1 MQPSKIINISASPIQ
16 CRGGYIYFPA
26 THQVAH
32 VNNSS
37 ARSQPCEKHPY
48 LKDIGYVPQN
58 SLFHK
63 AYISRG
69 AALIE
74 FARHYSCYE
83 FIFENSG
90 QQVELEPN
98 CWYHIKKFNFE
109 IQELANR
116 PCVWQEA
123 YIA

>member
-1 MQPSKIINISASPIQ
+1 MQNSKLIRISASPIQ
-16 CRGGYIYFPA
+16 CKGGYIYFPA

-32 VNNSS
+32 VHDRK
-37 ARSQPCEKHPY
+37 ARLRPCETDPDF
-48 LKDIGYVPQN
+48 KDMSYIPQT
-58 SLFHK
+58 SIFHK

-74 FARHYSCYE
+74 FSSHYSCYE

-90 QQVELEPN
+90 QQVELDPH
-98 CWYHIKKFNFE
+98 CWYHIKRSDFE
-109 IQELANR
+109 VQELANR